1 MIPPQNDVS
10 DFIQP
15 RLLGELIDPRAQT
28 KRGIACY
35 GLAVD
40 AAGIMVAGI
49 FGGRQVMLDRFYP
62 EVDLG
67 LPACVQIAGKSIDF
81 RLAGGQAYK
90 LYPSAYPEQT
100 GTFPLF
106 LMPELLAN
114 TPLTRLGDHAH
125 FYTLGH
131 PGAAHPHLDIWAR
144 RMQDLYALPLD
155 PGWYPHL
162 WELLLTEG
170 WAAPVTVYGGFGPI
184 WDVFIG
190 QEDWRDLVLRQV
202 KGGALT

>member
-1 MIPPQNDVS
+1 MISSQNEIA

-15 RLLGELIDPRAQT
+15 RLLGPLVDPESYFE
-28 KRGIACY
+28 RGIACY

-49 FGGRQVMLDRFYP
+49 FGGRQVVMDRFYP

-67 LPACVQIAGKSIDF
+67 LPACVEIADERVEF
-81 RLAGGQAYK
+81 RLAGGDAYK
-90 LYPSAYPEQT
+90 QYSDTCPDHT

-106 LMPELLAN
+106 ILKEALADR
-114 TPLTRLGDHAH
+114 PLARLGEQAH
-125 FYTLGH
+125 FYTLGRIH
-131 PGAAHPHLDIWAR
+131 DSQPCLEVWAT
-144 RMQDLYALPLD
+144 RMQDLNALPLD
-155 PGWYPHL
+155 PDWYPQL

-170 WAAPVTVYGGFGPI
+170 WATSVSVYGGFGPI

-190 QEDWRDLVLRQV
+190 RQDWQNLVLQRIKIGELV
-202 KGGALT
+202 